1 MVPTGL
7 MSNTGTD
14 PVAFGTAALA
24 QLGYTPLPF
33 QREVWQ
39 ALGEGRSGLLHAGTG
54 AGKTYA
60 LWGGALAPLVL
71 GGGLQ
76 LLWITPMRALAQDT
90 QKALARLASGA
101 KPGLRIE
108 SRTGDT
114 ASSVKSR
121 QDRSPPEVLITTPE
135 SLCVMLSR
143 PEGVTQLARVRTVVA
158 DEWHELLGTKRGVQL
173 QLALTALPGPL
184 CVWGI
189 SATLA
194 DPAQALAV
202 LTGSDGM
209 AMSPATAPASPKAAY
224 REQTNADQPAATPTA
239 PTVMSAPHAPEFT
252 TIIAHPPTA
261 STLPQRMAPVCI
273 QAPRD
278 KPVRIDTLLPPDAGR
293 FPWAG
298 HLGLAM
304 LPALAEALDAE
315 PSSLVFT
322 NTRAQAELWYQALL
336 DARPDWAGLIALH
349 HGSLERET
357 REWVEG
363 AIGSGQLKVVVAT
376 SSLDLGVDF
385 SPVARV
391 FQIGSPKGVARL
403 LQRAGRA
410 GHQPDGSPR
419 VTLVPTHALEIL
431 ESLAAQTAVAR
442 DLIEP
447 REPPHAPMDVLVQ
460 HIATRVLGQPLDTEA
475 LWAEVRRAWSYR
487 TLTRPAFDWALQFL
501 SQGGASLQAYPEF
514 QRLQQDEAG
523 RWHLPD
529 RAQARRH
536 RMAIGTIVSDA
547 SVQVAWVTGGRIG
560 QVEESF
566 IGRLK
571 KGDTFFFAG
580 RTLEL
585 VRVKDLTAQVRL
597 AQRKAGAVPR
607 WNGGKMPLSTEL
619 GRLVRELLP
628 ALPDLQGP
636 EAQALAPLV
645 RAQGQRSRLPQ
656 PDELLVELLSSRE
669 GHHCFVYPFA
679 GRTVH
684 LGLATLLAHRLAQ
697 QQALSVSYA
706 VNDYGLELLV
716 PREVDAQALFAPE
729 RLQQALRPD
738 GLRDDLDAALVTGA
752 LAQRRFREIAR
763 IAGLVQVGPPGAQK
777 SVRQL
782 AASAS
787 LFYGVFRQYDPDHA
801 LLHQAH
807 DEVRALELHDHA
819 LAQTLDALQRTPWQ
833 VVPLTRPSP
842 LGFPLMVERLREQ
855 LSSEKLADR
864 VARMLREAEQGLNA

>member
-1 MVPTGL
+1 
-7 MSNTGTD
+7 MSGRRTARSAGNGPATD
-14 PVAFGTAALA
+14 PVALGTAALA
-24 QLGYTPLPF
+24 QLGYRPLPF
-33 QREVWQ
+33 QRQVWQ
-39 ALGEGRSGLLHAGTG
+39 ALAEGRSGLLHAGTG

-60 LWGGALAPLVL
+60 LWGGAMARVQP
-71 GGGLQ
+71 GQGLQ
-76 LLWITPMRALAQDT
+76 LLWLTPMRALAQDT
-90 QKALARLASGA
+90 RQALGRLAAGVR
-101 KPGLRIE
+101 PDLRIE
-108 SRTGDT
+108 CRTGDT

-121 QDRSPPEVLITTPE
+121 QDRQPPEVLITTPE

-143 PEGVTQLARVRTVVA
+143 PEGVRQLSRVHTVVA
-158 DEWHELLGTKRGVQL
+158 DEWHELLGQKRGVQL

-202 LTGSDGM
+202 LLGGRADGR
-209 AMSPATAPASPKAAY
+209 A
-224 REQTNADQPAATPTA
+224 
-239 PTVMSAPHAPEFT
+239 
-252 TIIAHPPTA
+252 
-261 STLPQRMAPVCI
+261 VCV

-278 KPVRIDTLLPPDAGR
+278 KPVRIDTLLPADAGR

-304 LPALAEALDAE
+304 LPALAQALETGA
-315 PSSLVFT
+315 SSLVFT

-336 DARPDWAGLIALH
+336 EARPEWAGLIALH
-349 HGSLERET
+349 HGSLDRET
-357 REWVEG
+357 REWVEH
-363 AIGSGQLKVVVAT
+363 AIAGGQLKVVVAT

-410 GHQPDGSPR
+410 GHQPDGTPR

-431 ESLAAQTAVAR
+431 ESLAAQSAVTR
-442 DLIEP
+442 GLIEP
-447 REPPHAPMDVLVQ
+447 RQPPLAPMDVLVQ
-460 HIATRVLGQPLDTEA
+460 HLATRVLGQPMDEA
-475 LWAEVRRAWSYR
+475 LLWAEVRAAFSYR
-487 TLTRPAFDWALQFL
+487 ELPRTAFDWALQFL

-514 QRLQQDEAG
+514 RRLQRDEAG
-523 RWHLPD
+523 CWHLPD

-547 SVQVAWVTGGRIG
+547 SIQVAWITGGRIG

-566 IGRLK
+566 IGRLRP
-571 KGDTFFFAG
+571 GDTFFFAG

-585 VRVKDLTAQVRL
+585 VRIKDLTALVRL
-597 AQRKAGAVPR
+597 APRKAGAVPR
-607 WNGGKMPLSTEL
+607 WSGGKMPLSTEL

-628 ALPDLQGP
+628 TLEPSAAP
-636 EAQALAPLV
+636 EARALGPLLQAQ
-645 RAQGQRSRLPQ
+645 RQRSVLPA
-656 PDELLVELLSSRE
+656 PGELLVERLSSRD
-669 GHHCFVYPFA
+669 GHHCFIYPFA

-697 QQALSVSYA
+697 RQALTLSYA

-716 PREVDAQALFAPE
+716 PREVDAQALLTPGQL
-729 RLQQALRPD
+729 RQALAPA
-738 GLRDDLDAALVTGA
+738 GLAEDLDAALVTGP

-763 IAGLVQVGPPGAQK
+763 VAGLVQVGPPGAQK

-807 DEVRALELHDHA
+807 DEVRALELHADA
-819 LAQTLDALQRTPWQ
+819 LAQTLAELQHSRWRW
-833 VVPLTRPSP
+833 VDLERASP

-864 VARMLREAEQGLNA
+864 VARMLREAEKGLAP

>member
-1 MVPTGL
+1 MVTAKAL
-7 MSNTGTD
+7 D
-14 PVAFGTAALA
+14 PIAFATTALA
-24 QLGYTPLPF
+24 QMGYTPLPF

-39 ALGEGRSGLLHAGTG
+39 ALAEGRSGLLHAGTG
-54 AGKTYA
+54 SGKTYA
-60 LWGGALAPLVL
+60 VWGGALASLKV

-76 LLWITPMRALAQDT
+76 VLWVTPMRALAQDT
-90 QKALARLASGA
+90 RQALERLATSVL
-101 KPGLRIE
+101 PGLRVE
-108 SRTGDT
+108 CRTGDT

-121 QDRSPPEVLITTPE
+121 QDRQPPEVLVTTPE

-143 PEGVTQLARVRTVVA
+143 TEGLAQLRRVQLVVG

-173 QLALTALPGPL
+173 QLALTALPGTPR
-184 CVWGI
+184 VWGI

-202 LTGSDGM
+202 LTHRLG
-209 AMSPATAPASPKAAY
+209 AEPTPAP
-224 REQTNADQPAATPTA
+224 RL
-239 PTVMSAPHAPEFT
+239 V
-252 TIIAHPPTA
+252 
-261 STLPQRMAPVCI
+261 
-273 QAPRD
+273 QAPLD
-278 KPVRIDTLLPPDAGR
+278 KAVRIDTLLPPDAGR

-304 LPALAEALDAE
+304 LPALVQALEGERA
-315 PSSLVFT
+315 SLVFT
-322 NTRAQAELWYQALL
+322 NTRAQTELWYQALL

-410 GHQPDGSPR
+410 GHQPDGTPR
-419 VTLVPTHALEIL
+419 VTLVPTHAFEIV

-442 DLIEP
+442 GLIEA
-447 REPPHAPMDVLVQ
+447 REPPPAPMDVLVQ
-460 HIATRVLGQPLDTEA
+460 HLATRVLGQPLDSDA
-475 LWAEVRRAWSYR
+475 LWAEVRQAWSYR
-487 TLTRPAFDWALQFL
+487 ALPRAAFDWALLFL
-501 SQGGASLQAYPEF
+501 SQGGASLQAYSEF
-514 QRLQQDEAG
+514 QRLQRDEAG

-529 RAQARRH
+529 RTQARRH

-547 SVQVAWVTGGRIG
+547 SVQVAWVSGGRIG

-571 KGDTFFFAG
+571 RGDTFFFAG

-585 VRVKDLTAQVRL
+585 VRVHNLIAQVRL
-597 AQRKAGAVPR
+597 APRKAGAVPR
-607 WNGGKMPLSTEL
+607 WSGGKMPLSTEL

-628 ALPDLQGP
+628 ALPDLPGP

-645 RAQGQRSRLPQ
+645 QAQRQRSRLPQ
-656 PDELLVELLSSRE
+656 PGELLVEQLSSRE

-716 PREVDAQALFAPE
+716 PREVDAQTLFAAE
-729 RLQQALRPD
+729 RLQEALRPE
-738 GLRDDLDAALVTGA
+738 GLTDDLDAALVTGP

-807 DEVRALELHDHA
+807 NEVRALELHDQA
-819 LAQTLDALQRTPWQ
+819 LAQTLDALQRSPWQ
-833 VVPLTRPSP
+833 VVALSRPSP

-864 VARMLREAEQGLNA
+864 VARMLREAEKGLA

>member
-1 MVPTGL
+1 MNRPV
-7 MSNTGTD
+7 ND

-39 ALGEGRSGLLHAGTG
+39 ALGQGRSGLLHAGTG

-60 LWGGALAPLVL
+60 LWGGALAQIHV
-71 GGGLQ
+71 GDGLQ

-90 QKALARLASGA
+90 RQALARLATRV

-108 SRTGDT
+108 CRTGDT

-121 QDRSPPEVLITTPE
+121 QDRRPPEVLITTPE

-143 PEGVTQLARVRTVVA
+143 AEGLAQLGRVRLVVA

-173 QLALTALPGPL
+173 QLALTALRGPL
-184 CVWGI
+184 GVWGI

-202 LTGSDGM
+202 LTG
-209 AMSPATAPASPKAAY
+209 A
-224 REQTNADQPAATPTA
+224 RTPVKQA
-239 PTVMSAPHAPEFT
+239 
-252 TIIAHPPTA
+252 
-261 STLPQRMAPVCI
+261 VCV

-278 KPVRIDTLLPPDAGR
+278 KAVRIDTLMPPDAGR

-336 DARPDWAGLIALH
+336 DARPDWAGLVALH

-410 GHQPDGSPR
+410 GHRPDGSPR

-431 ESLAAQTAVAR
+431 ESLAAQKAVER

-475 LWAEVRRAWSYR
+475 LWTEVRQAWSYR
-487 TLTRPAFDWALQFL
+487 TLTRTAFDWALQFL

-536 RMAIGTIVSDA
+536 RMAIGTIVADA

-597 AQRKAGAVPR
+597 APRKTGTVPR
-607 WNGGKMPLSTEL
+607 WSGGKMPLSTEL

-628 ALPDLQGP
+628 TLPSMKGP

-645 RAQGQRSRLPQ
+645 QAQRQRSRLPQ
-656 PDELLVELLSSRE
+656 PGELLVEQLSSRE

-679 GRTVH
+679 GHTVH

-706 VNDYGLELLV
+706 VNDYGLALLV
-716 PREVDAQALFAPE
+716 PREVDAQTLFATG
-729 RLQQALRPD
+729 RLQQALRPE
-738 GLRDDLDAALVTGA
+738 GLREDLDAALVTGP

-787 LFYGVFRQYDPDHA
+787 LFYGVFRQYDPGHA

-807 DEVRALELHDHA
+807 EEVRALELHDEA
-819 LAQTLDALQRTPWQ
+819 LARTLDALQRSPWH
-833 VVPLTRPSP
+833 VVTLSQPSP

-864 VARMLREAEQGLNA
+864 VARMLREAEKGLA

>member
-1 MVPTGL
+1 MTHGAGHDTVEV
-7 MSNTGTD
+7 GTR
-14 PVAFGTAALA
+14 ALA
-24 QLGYTPLPF
+24 ALGYTPLPF

-39 ALGEGRSGLLHAGTG
+39 GLAEGRSGLLHAGTG

-60 LWGGALAPLVL
+60 VWGGALAGLTV
-71 GGGLQ
+71 GAGLQ
-76 LLWITPMRALAQDT
+76 VLWVTPMRALAQDT
-90 QKALARLASGA
+90 RQALERLATPVR
-101 KPGLRIE
+101 PGLRVE
-108 SRTGDT
+108 CRTGDT
-114 ASSVKSR
+114 SSSVKSR
-121 QDRSPPEVLITTPE
+121 QDRQPPEVLVTTPE

-143 PEGVTQLARVRTVVA
+143 AEALAQLRKVQLVVA

-173 QLALTALPGPL
+173 QLALTALPGMPR
-184 CVWGI
+184 VWGI

-202 LTGSDGM
+202 LTHRLG
-209 AMSPATAPASPKAAY
+209 AEPTPA
-224 REQTNADQPAATPTA
+224 
-239 PTVMSAPHAPEFT
+239 
-252 TIIAHPPTA
+252 
-261 STLPQRMAPVCI
+261 PQLV

-278 KPVRIDTLLPPDAGR
+278 KAVRIDTLLPPDAGR

-304 LPALAEALDAE
+304 LPALVLALDGERA
-315 PSSLVFT
+315 SLVFT
-322 NTRAQAELWYQALL
+322 NTRAQTELWYQALL
-336 DARPDWAGLIALH
+336 DARPDWAGLVALH
-349 HGSLERET
+349 HGSLESET

-410 GHQPDGSPR
+410 GHQPDGTPR
-419 VTLVPTHALEIL
+419 VTLVPTHAFEIV

-442 DLIEP
+442 GLIEA
-447 REPPHAPMDVLVQ
+447 REPPPAPMDVLVQ
-460 HIATRVLGQPLDTEA
+460 HLATRVLGQPLDSEA
-475 LWAEVRRAWSYR
+475 LWAEVRQAWSYR
-487 TLTRPAFDWALQFL
+487 ALPRAAFDWALLFL

-523 RWHLPD
+523 RWHLHD
-529 RAQARRH
+529 RTQARRH

-547 SVQVAWVTGGRIG
+547 SVQVAWVSGGRIG

-571 KGDTFFFAG
+571 RGDTFFFAG

-585 VRVKDLTAQVRL
+585 VRVHNLIAQVRL
-597 AQRKAGAVPR
+597 APRKAGAVPR
-607 WNGGKMPLSTEL
+607 WSGGKMPLSTEL

-628 ALPDLQGP
+628 ALPDMDAP
-636 EAQALAPLV
+636 EARALQPLLQAQ
-645 RAQGQRSRLPQ
+645 RQRSQLPQ
-656 PDELLVELLSSRE
+656 PDTLLVERLTSRE

-697 QQALSVSYA
+697 QQPLSVSYA

-729 RLQQALRPD
+729 KLRAALTDRA
-738 GLRDDLDAALVTGA
+738 LAQDLDAALVTSP

-763 IAGLVQVGPPGAQK
+763 VAGLVQVGPPGAQK
-777 SVRQL
+777 STRQL
-782 AASAS
+782 AASS
-787 LFYGVFRQYDPDHA
+787 GLFYEVFRQYDPDHA
-801 LLHQAH
+801 LLRQAH
-807 DEVRALELHDHA
+807 EEVRTLELHAGA
-819 LAQTLDALQRTPWQ
+819 LAQTLAQLQECPWEW
-833 VVPLTRPSP
+833 VDLTRPSP

-864 VARMLREAEQGLNA
+864 VARMLREAEQGLGA

>member
-1 MVPTGL
+1 MAEPRL
-7 MSNTGTD
+7 D

-24 QLGYTPLPF
+24 QLDYTPLPF

-60 LWGGALAPLVL
+60 LWGGALAQLTV

-76 LLWITPMRALAQDT
+76 LLWVTPMRALAQDT
-90 QKALARLASGA
+90 RQALVRLAALA

-108 SRTGDT
+108 CRTGDT

-121 QDRSPPEVLITTPE
+121 QDRNPPEVLITTPE

-143 PEGVTQLARVRTVVA
+143 PEGVAQLARVGTVVA
-158 DEWHELLGTKRGVQL
+158 DEWHELLGQKRGVQL
-173 QLALTALPGPL
+173 QLAMTALPGPL

-202 LTGSDGM
+202 LTGLEPSRTVTDPVL
-209 AMSPATAPASPKAAY
+209 PATQVPRAQAA
-224 REQTNADQPAATPTA
+224 PTA
-239 PTVMSAPHAPEFT
+239 LQADPICV
-252 TIIAHPPTA
+252 
-261 STLPQRMAPVCI
+261 

-460 HIATRVLGQPLDTEA
+460 HIATRVLGQPLDTET
-475 LWAEVRRAWSYR
+475 LWTEVRRAFSYR
-487 TLTRPAFDWALQFL
+487 TLSRPAFDWALQFL

-536 RMAIGTIVSDA
+536 RMAIGTIMSDA

-597 AQRKAGAVPR
+597 APRKAGAVPR

-628 ALPDLQGP
+628 ALPDLSGP
-636 EAQALAPLV
+636 EALALAPLV
-645 RAQGQRSRLPQ
+645 QAQRQRSRLPQ
-656 PDELLVELLSSRE
+656 PGELLVESLSSRE

-716 PREVDAQALFAPE
+716 PREVDAQTLFATE
-729 RLQQALRPD
+729 RLQEALRPE
-738 GLRDDLDAALVTGA
+738 GLREDLDAALVTGP

-787 LFYGVFRQYDPDHA
+787 LFYGVFSQYDPEHA

-807 DEVRALELHDHA
+807 DEVRALELHDLA
-819 LAQTLDALQRTPWQ
+819 LAQTLGALQRSPWQ

>member
-1 MVPTGL
+1 MTPAAANDAVAV
-7 MSNTGTD
+7 GTR
-14 PVAFGTAALA
+14 ALA
-24 QLGYTPLPF
+24 ALGYTPLPF

-39 ALGEGRSGLLHAGTG
+39 ALAAGCSGLLHAGTG
-54 AGKTYA
+54 SGKTYA
-60 LWGGALAPLVL
+60 VWGGTLAGLKV

-76 LLWITPMRALAQDT
+76 VLWVTPMRALAQDT
-90 QKALARLASGA
+90 RQALERLATTVL
-101 KPGLRIE
+101 PGLRVE
-108 SRTGDT
+108 CRTGDT

-121 QDRSPPEVLITTPE
+121 QDRQPPEVLVTTPE

-143 PEGVTQLARVRTVVA
+143 AEGLAQLRRVQLVVA

-173 QLALTALPGPL
+173 QLALTALPGTPR
-184 CVWGI
+184 VWGI

-202 LTGSDGM
+202 LTHRLGSKPT
-209 AMSPATAPASPKAAY
+209 PAP
-224 REQTNADQPAATPTA
+224 RL
-239 PTVMSAPHAPEFT
+239 V
-252 TIIAHPPTA
+252 
-261 STLPQRMAPVCI
+261 

-278 KPVRIDTLLPPDAGR
+278 KAVRIDTLLPPDAGR

-304 LPALAEALDAE
+304 LPALVQALEGERA
-315 PSSLVFT
+315 SLVFT
-322 NTRAQAELWYQALL
+322 NTRAQTELWYQALL

-410 GHQPDGSPR
+410 GHQPDGTPR
-419 VTLVPTHALEIL
+419 VTLVPTHAFEIV

-442 DLIEP
+442 GLIEA
-447 REPPHAPMDVLVQ
+447 REPPPAPMDVLVQ
-460 HIATRVLGQPLDTEA
+460 HLATRVLGQPLDSQA
-475 LWAEVRRAWSYR
+475 LWAEVRQAWSYR
-487 TLTRPAFDWALQFL
+487 ALPRAAFDWALLFL

-514 QRLQQDEAG
+514 QRLQRDEAG

-529 RAQARRH
+529 RTQARRH

-547 SVQVAWVTGGRIG
+547 SVQVAWVSGGRIG

-571 KGDTFFFAG
+571 RGDTFFFAG

-585 VRVKDLTAQVRL
+585 VRVHNLIAQVRL
-597 AQRKAGAVPR
+597 APRKAGAVPR
-607 WNGGKMPLSTEL
+607 WSGGKMPLSTEL

-628 ALPDLQGP
+628 TLPDMDVP
-636 EAQALAPLV
+636 EARALQPLLQAQ
-645 RAQGQRSRLPQ
+645 RQRSQLPQ
-656 PDELLVELLSSRE
+656 PDTLLVERLTSRE

-697 QQALSVSYA
+697 QQPLSVSYA

-729 RLQQALRPD
+729 RLRAALTDRA
-738 GLRDDLDAALVTGA
+738 LAQDLDAALVTSP

-763 IAGLVQVGPPGAQK
+763 VAGLVQVGPPGAQK
-777 SVRQL
+777 STRQL
-782 AASAS
+782 AASS
-787 LFYGVFRQYDPDHA
+787 GLFYEVFRQYDPEHA

-807 DEVRALELHDHA
+807 EEVRTLELHAGA
-819 LAQTLDALQRTPWQ
+819 LAQTLAQLQQCPWQ
-833 VVPLTRPSP
+833 WVELTRPSP

-864 VARMLREAEQGLNA
+864 VARMLREAEQGLGA

>member
-1 MVPTGL
+1 MTPAAVHDTVEV
-7 MSNTGTD
+7 GTR
-14 PVAFGTAALA
+14 ALA
-24 QLGYTPLPF
+24 ALGYTPLPF

-54 AGKTYA
+54 SGKTYA
-60 LWGGALAPLVL
+60 VWGGALAGLKV

-76 LLWITPMRALAQDT
+76 VLWVTPMRALAQDT
-90 QKALARLASGA
+90 RQALERLA
-101 KPGLRIE
+101 KPVLPGLRVE
-108 SRTGDT
+108 CRTGDT

-121 QDRSPPEVLITTPE
+121 QDRQPPEVLVTTPE

-143 PEGVTQLARVRTVVA
+143 AEGLAQLRRVQMVVA

-173 QLALTALPGPL
+173 QLALTALPGTPR
-184 CVWGI
+184 VWGI

-202 LTGSDGM
+202 LTHRLG
-209 AMSPATAPASPKAAY
+209 AEPKPAP
-224 REQTNADQPAATPTA
+224 RL
-239 PTVMSAPHAPEFT
+239 V
-252 TIIAHPPTA
+252 
-261 STLPQRMAPVCI
+261 

-278 KPVRIDTLLPPDAGR
+278 KAVRIDTLLPPDAGR

-304 LPALAEALDAE
+304 LPALVQALEGERA
-315 PSSLVFT
+315 SLVFT
-322 NTRAQAELWYQALL
+322 NTRAQTELWYQALL

-410 GHQPDGSPR
+410 GHQPDSTPR
-419 VTLVPTHALEIL
+419 VTLVPTHAFEIV

-442 DLIEP
+442 GLIEA
-447 REPPHAPMDVLVQ
+447 REPPPAPMDVLVQ
-460 HIATRVLGQPLDTEA
+460 HLATRVLGQPLDSDA
-475 LWAEVRRAWSYR
+475 LWAEVRQAWSYR
-487 TLTRPAFDWALQFL
+487 ALPRAAFDWALLFL

-514 QRLQQDEAG
+514 QRLQRDEAG

-529 RAQARRH
+529 RTQARRH

-547 SVQVAWVTGGRIG
+547 SVQVAWVSGGRIG

-571 KGDTFFFAG
+571 RGDTFFFAG

-585 VRVKDLTAQVRL
+585 VRVHNLIAQVRL
-597 AQRKAGAVPR
+597 APRKAGAVPR
-607 WNGGKMPLSTEL
+607 WSGGKMPLSTEL

-628 ALPDLQGP
+628 ALPDMDAP
-636 EAQALAPLV
+636 EARALQPLLQAQ
-645 RAQGQRSRLPQ
+645 RQRSQLPQ
-656 PDELLVELLSSRE
+656 PDTLLVERLTSRE

-697 QQALSVSYA
+697 QQPLSVSYA

-729 RLQQALRPD
+729 RLRAALTDRA
-738 GLRDDLDAALVTGA
+738 LAQDLDAALVTSP

-763 IAGLVQVGPPGAQK
+763 VAGLVQVGPPGAQK
-777 SVRQL
+777 STRQL
-782 AASAS
+782 AASS
-787 LFYGVFRQYDPDHA
+787 GLFYEVFRQYDPEHA

-807 DEVRALELHDHA
+807 EEVRTLELHA
-819 LAQTLDALQRTPWQ
+819 GALTQTLAQLQQCPWQ
-833 VVPLTRPSP
+833 WVELTRPSP

-864 VARMLREAEQGLNA
+864 VARMLREAEQGLSP

>member
-1 MVPTGL
+1 MTHGAGHDTVEV
-7 MSNTGTD
+7 GTR
-14 PVAFGTAALA
+14 ALA
-24 QLGYTPLPF
+24 ALGYTPLPF

-39 ALGEGRSGLLHAGTG
+39 ALAEGRSGLLHAGTG
-54 AGKTYA
+54 TGKTYA
-60 LWGGALAPLVL
+60 VWGGALAGLTV

-76 LLWITPMRALAQDT
+76 VLWVTPMRALAQDT
-90 QKALARLASGA
+90 RQALERLATPVR
-101 KPGLRIE
+101 PGLRVE
-108 SRTGDT
+108 CRTGDT
-114 ASSVKSR
+114 SSSVKSR
-121 QDRSPPEVLITTPE
+121 QDRQPPEVLVTTPE

-143 PEGVTQLARVRTVVA
+143 AEALAQLRKVQLVVA

-173 QLALTALPGPL
+173 QLALTALPGMPR
-184 CVWGI
+184 VWGI

-202 LTGSDGM
+202 LTHRLG
-209 AMSPATAPASPKAAY
+209 AEPTPA
-224 REQTNADQPAATPTA
+224 
-239 PTVMSAPHAPEFT
+239 
-252 TIIAHPPTA
+252 
-261 STLPQRMAPVCI
+261 PQLV

-278 KPVRIDTLLPPDAGR
+278 KAVRIDTLLPPDAGR

-304 LPALAEALDAE
+304 LPALVLALDGERA
-315 PSSLVFT
+315 SLVFT
-322 NTRAQAELWYQALL
+322 NTRAQTELWYQALL
-336 DARPDWAGLIALH
+336 DARPDWAGLVALH
-349 HGSLERET
+349 HGSLESET

-410 GHQPDGSPR
+410 GHQPDGTPR
-419 VTLVPTHALEIL
+419 VTLVPTHAFEIV

-442 DLIEP
+442 GLIEA
-447 REPPHAPMDVLVQ
+447 REPPPAPMDVLVQ
-460 HIATRVLGQPLDTEA
+460 HLATRVLGQPLDSEA
-475 LWAEVRRAWSYR
+475 LWAEVRQAWSYR
-487 TLTRPAFDWALQFL
+487 ALPRAAFDWALLFL

-523 RWHLPD
+523 RWHLHD
-529 RAQARRH
+529 RTQARRH

-547 SVQVAWVTGGRIG
+547 SVQVAWVSGGRIG

-571 KGDTFFFAG
+571 RGDTFFFAG

-585 VRVKDLTAQVRL
+585 VRVHNLIAQVRL
-597 AQRKAGAVPR
+597 APRKAGAVPR
-607 WNGGKMPLSTEL
+607 WSGGKMPLSTEL

-628 ALPDLQGP
+628 ALPDMDAP
-636 EAQALAPLV
+636 EARALQPLLQAQ
-645 RAQGQRSRLPQ
+645 RQRSQLPQ
-656 PDELLVELLSSRE
+656 PDTLLVERLTSRE

-697 QQALSVSYA
+697 QQPLSVSYA

-729 RLQQALRPD
+729 KLRAALTDRA
-738 GLRDDLDAALVTGA
+738 LAQDLDAALVTSP

-763 IAGLVQVGPPGAQK
+763 VAGLVQVGPPGAQK
-777 SVRQL
+777 STRQL
-782 AASAS
+782 AASS
-787 LFYGVFRQYDPDHA
+787 GLFYEVFRQYDPDHA
-801 LLHQAH
+801 LLRQAH
-807 DEVRALELHDHA
+807 EEVRTLELHAGA
-819 LAQTLDALQRTPWQ
+819 LAQTLAQLQECPWEW
-833 VVPLTRPSP
+833 VDLTRPSP

-864 VARMLREAEQGLNA
+864 VARMLREAEQGLGA

>member
-1 MVPTGL
+1 MTHGAVHDTVEV
-7 MSNTGTD
+7 GTR
-14 PVAFGTAALA
+14 ALA
-24 QLGYTPLPF
+24 ALGYTPLPF

-39 ALGEGRSGLLHAGTG
+39 GLAEGRSGLLHAGTG

-60 LWGGALAPLVL
+60 VWGGALAGLTV
-71 GGGLQ
+71 GAGLQ
-76 LLWITPMRALAQDT
+76 VLWVTPMRALAQDT
-90 QKALARLASGA
+90 RQALERLATPVR
-101 KPGLRIE
+101 PGLRVE
-108 SRTGDT
+108 CRTGDT
-114 ASSVKSR
+114 SSSVKSR
-121 QDRSPPEVLITTPE
+121 QDRQPPEVLVTTPE

-143 PEGVTQLARVRTVVA
+143 AEALAQLRKVQLVVA

-173 QLALTALPGPL
+173 QLALTALPGMPR
-184 CVWGI
+184 VWGI

-202 LTGSDGM
+202 LTHRLG
-209 AMSPATAPASPKAAY
+209 AEPTPA
-224 REQTNADQPAATPTA
+224 
-239 PTVMSAPHAPEFT
+239 
-252 TIIAHPPTA
+252 
-261 STLPQRMAPVCI
+261 PQLV

-278 KPVRIDTLLPPDAGR
+278 KAVRIDTLLPPDAGR

-304 LPALAEALDAE
+304 LPALVLALDGERA
-315 PSSLVFT
+315 SLVFT
-322 NTRAQAELWYQALL
+322 NTRAQTELWYQALL
-336 DARPDWAGLIALH
+336 DARPDWAGLVALH
-349 HGSLERET
+349 HGSLESET

-410 GHQPDGSPR
+410 GHQPDGTPR
-419 VTLVPTHALEIL
+419 VTLVPTHAFEIV

-442 DLIEP
+442 GLIEA
-447 REPPHAPMDVLVQ
+447 REPPPAPMDVLVQ
-460 HIATRVLGQPLDTEA
+460 HLATRVLGQPLDSEA
-475 LWAEVRRAWSYR
+475 LWAEVRQAWSYR
-487 TLTRPAFDWALQFL
+487 ALPRAAFDWALLFL

-523 RWHLPD
+523 RWHLHD
-529 RAQARRH
+529 RTQARRH

-547 SVQVAWVTGGRIG
+547 SVQVAWVSGGRIG

-571 KGDTFFFAG
+571 RGDTFFFAG

-585 VRVKDLTAQVRL
+585 VRVHNLIAQVRL
-597 AQRKAGAVPR
+597 APRKAGAVPR
-607 WNGGKMPLSTEL
+607 WSGGKMPLSTEL

-628 ALPDLQGP
+628 ALPDMDAP
-636 EAQALAPLV
+636 EARALQPLLQAQ
-645 RAQGQRSRLPQ
+645 RQRSQLPQ
-656 PDELLVELLSSRE
+656 PDTLLVERLTSRE

-697 QQALSVSYA
+697 QQPLSVSYA

-729 RLQQALRPD
+729 KLRAALTDRA
-738 GLRDDLDAALVTGA
+738 LAQDLDAALVTSP

-763 IAGLVQVGPPGAQK
+763 VAGLVQVGPPGAQK
-777 SVRQL
+777 STRQL
-782 AASAS
+782 AASS
-787 LFYGVFRQYDPDHA
+787 GLFYEVFRQYDPDHA
-801 LLHQAH
+801 LLRQAH
-807 DEVRALELHDHA
+807 EEVRTLELHAGA
-819 LAQTLDALQRTPWQ
+819 LAQTLAQLQECPWEW
-833 VVPLTRPSP
+833 VDLTRPSP

-864 VARMLREAEQGLNA
+864 VARMLREAEQGLGA

>member
-1 MVPTGL
+1 MTPAAAHDAVEV
-7 MSNTGTD
+7 GTR
-14 PVAFGTAALA
+14 ALAAL
-24 QLGYTPLPF
+24 GYMPLPF
-33 QREVWQ
+33 QLEVWQ
-39 ALGEGRSGLLHAGTG
+39 ALAEGRSGLLHAGTG
-54 AGKTYA
+54 SGKTYA
-60 LWGGALAPLVL
+60 VWGGALEGLQV

-76 LLWITPMRALAQDT
+76 VLWVTPMRALAQDT
-90 QKALARLASGA
+90 RQALERLAA
-101 KPGLRIE
+101 PALPGLRVE
-108 SRTGDT
+108 CRTGDT

-121 QDRSPPEVLITTPE
+121 QDRKPPEVLVTTPE

-143 PEGVTQLARVRTVVA
+143 AEGLAQLRRVQLVVA

-173 QLALTALPGPL
+173 QLALNALPGTPR
-184 CVWGI
+184 VWGI

-202 LTGSDGM
+202 LTHRLGSKPT
-209 AMSPATAPASPKAAY
+209 PAP
-224 REQTNADQPAATPTA
+224 RL
-239 PTVMSAPHAPEFT
+239 V
-252 TIIAHPPTA
+252 
-261 STLPQRMAPVCI
+261 

-278 KPVRIDTLLPPDAGR
+278 KAVRIDTLLPSDAGR

-304 LPALAEALDAE
+304 LPALVQALEGERA
-315 PSSLVFT
+315 SLVFT
-322 NTRAQAELWYQALL
+322 NTRAQTELWYQTLL

-410 GHQPDGSPR
+410 GHQPDGTPR
-419 VTLVPTHALEIL
+419 VTLVPTHAFEIV

-442 DLIEP
+442 GLIEA
-447 REPPHAPMDVLVQ
+447 REPPPAPMDVLVQ
-460 HIATRVLGQPLDTEA
+460 HLATRVLGQPLDSEA
-475 LWAEVRRAWSYR
+475 LWTEVRQAWSYR
-487 TLTRPAFDWALQFL
+487 ALPRAAFDWALLFL

-514 QRLQQDEAG
+514 QRLQRDEAG

-529 RAQARRH
+529 RTQARRH

-547 SVQVAWVTGGRIG
+547 SVQVAWVSGGRIG

-571 KGDTFFFAG
+571 RGDTFFFAG

-585 VRVKDLTAQVRL
+585 VRVHNLIAQVRL
-597 AQRKAGAVPR
+597 APRKAGAVPR
-607 WNGGKMPLSTEL
+607 WSGGKMPLSTEL
-619 GRLVRELLP
+619 GRRVRELLP
-628 ALPDLQGP
+628 TLPDMDVP
-636 EAQALAPLV
+636 EARALQPLLQAQ
-645 RAQGQRSRLPQ
+645 RQRSQLPQ
-656 PDELLVELLSSRE
+656 PDTLLVERLTSRE

-697 QQALSVSYA
+697 QQPLSVSYA

-729 RLQQALRPD
+729 RLRAALSD
-738 GLRDDLDAALVTGA
+738 SALAQDLDAALVTSP

-763 IAGLVQVGPPGAQK
+763 VAGLVQVGPPGAQK
-777 SVRQL
+777 STRQL
-782 AASAS
+782 AASS
-787 LFYGVFRQYDPDHA
+787 GLFYEVFRQYDPDHA

-807 DEVRALELHDHA
+807 EEVRTLELHAGA
-819 LAQTLDALQRTPWQ
+819 LAQTLAQLQQCPWQ
-833 VVPLTRPSP
+833 WVELTRPSP

-864 VARMLREAEQGLNA
+864 VARMLREAEQGLGA

>member
-1 MVPTGL
+1 MTHGAGHDTVEV
-7 MSNTGTD
+7 GTR
-14 PVAFGTAALA
+14 ALA
-24 QLGYTPLPF
+24 ALGYTPLPF

-39 ALGEGRSGLLHAGTG
+39 ALAEGRSGLLHAGTG
-54 AGKTYA
+54 TGKTYA
-60 LWGGALAPLVL
+60 VWGGALAGLTV

-76 LLWITPMRALAQDT
+76 VLWVTPMRALAQDT
-90 QKALARLASGA
+90 RQALERLATPVR
-101 KPGLRIE
+101 PGLRVE
-108 SRTGDT
+108 CRTGDT
-114 ASSVKSR
+114 SSSVKSR
-121 QDRSPPEVLITTPE
+121 QDRQPPEVLVTTPE

-143 PEGVTQLARVRTVVA
+143 AEALAQLRKVQLVVA

-173 QLALTALPGPL
+173 QLALTALPGMPR
-184 CVWGI
+184 VWGI

-202 LTGSDGM
+202 LTHRLG
-209 AMSPATAPASPKAAY
+209 AEPTPA
-224 REQTNADQPAATPTA
+224 
-239 PTVMSAPHAPEFT
+239 
-252 TIIAHPPTA
+252 
-261 STLPQRMAPVCI
+261 PQLV

-278 KPVRIDTLLPPDAGR
+278 KAVRIDTLLPPDAGR

-304 LPALAEALDAE
+304 LPALVLALDGERA
-315 PSSLVFT
+315 SLVFT
-322 NTRAQAELWYQALL
+322 NTRAQTELWYQALL

-349 HGSLERET
+349 HGSLESET

-410 GHQPDGSPR
+410 GHQPDGTPR
-419 VTLVPTHALEIL
+419 VTLVPTHAFEIV

-442 DLIEP
+442 GLIEA
-447 REPPHAPMDVLVQ
+447 REPPPAPMDVLVQ
-460 HIATRVLGQPLDTEA
+460 HLATRVLGQPLDSEA
-475 LWAEVRRAWSYR
+475 LWAEVRQAWSYR
-487 TLTRPAFDWALQFL
+487 ALPRAAFDWALLFL

-523 RWHLPD
+523 RWHLHD
-529 RAQARRH
+529 RTQARRH

-547 SVQVAWVTGGRIG
+547 SVQVAWVSGGRIG

-571 KGDTFFFAG
+571 RGDTFFFAG

-585 VRVKDLTAQVRL
+585 VRVHNLIAQVRL
-597 AQRKAGAVPR
+597 APRKAGAVPR
-607 WNGGKMPLSTEL
+607 WSGGKMPLSTEL

-628 ALPDLQGP
+628 ALPDMDAP
-636 EAQALAPLV
+636 EARALQPLLQAQ
-645 RAQGQRSRLPQ
+645 RQRSQLPQ
-656 PDELLVELLSSRE
+656 PDTLLVERLTSRE

-697 QQALSVSYA
+697 QQPLSVSYA

-729 RLQQALRPD
+729 KLRAALTDRA
-738 GLRDDLDAALVTGA
+738 LAQDLDAALVTSP

-763 IAGLVQVGPPGAQK
+763 VAGLVQVGPPGAQK
-777 SVRQL
+777 STRQL
-782 AASAS
+782 AASS
-787 LFYGVFRQYDPDHA
+787 GLFYEVFRQYDPDHA
-801 LLHQAH
+801 LLRQAH
-807 DEVRALELHDHA
+807 EEVRTLELHAGA
-819 LAQTLDALQRTPWQ
+819 LAQTLAQLQECPWEW
-833 VVPLTRPSP
+833 VDLTRPSP

-864 VARMLREAEQGLNA
+864 VARMLREAEQGLGA

>member
-1 MVPTGL
+1 MKPAAVHDAVEI
-7 MSNTGTD
+7 GTR
-14 PVAFGTAALA
+14 ALA

-39 ALGEGRSGLLHAGTG
+39 ALADGRSGLLHAGTG
-54 AGKTYA
+54 SGKTYA
-60 LWGGALAPLVL
+60 VWGGALAGLQV

-76 LLWITPMRALAQDT
+76 VLWVTPMRALAQNT
-90 QKALARLASGA
+90 RQALERLAA
-101 KPGLRIE
+101 PVLPGLRVE
-108 SRTGDT
+108 CRTGDT
-114 ASSVKSR
+114 SSSIKSR
-121 QDRSPPEVLITTPE
+121 QDQQPPEVLVTTPE

-143 PEGVTQLARVRTVVA
+143 AEGLAQLRRVQLVVA

-173 QLALTALPGPL
+173 QLALTALPGTPR
-184 CVWGI
+184 VWGI

-202 LTGSDGM
+202 LAHRLGTEPK
-209 AMSPATAPASPKAAY
+209 PAP
-224 REQTNADQPAATPTA
+224 RL
-239 PTVMSAPHAPEFT
+239 V
-252 TIIAHPPTA
+252 
-261 STLPQRMAPVCI
+261 

-278 KPVRIDTLLPPDAGR
+278 KAVRIDTLLPPDAGR

-304 LPALAEALDAE
+304 LPALVQALEGERA
-315 PSSLVFT
+315 SLVFT
-322 NTRAQAELWYQALL
+322 NTRAQTELWYQALL

-410 GHQPDGSPR
+410 GHQPDGTPR
-419 VTLVPTHALEIL
+419 VTLVPTHAFEIV

-442 DLIEP
+442 GLIEA
-447 REPPHAPMDVLVQ
+447 REPPPAPMDVLVQ
-460 HIATRVLGQPLDTEA
+460 HLATRVLGQPLDSEA
-475 LWAEVRRAWSYR
+475 LWTEVRQAWSYR
-487 TLTRPAFDWALQFL
+487 ALPRAAFDWALLFL

-514 QRLQQDEAG
+514 QRLQRDEVG

-529 RAQARRH
+529 RTQARRH

-547 SVQVAWVTGGRIG
+547 SVQVAWVSGGRIG

-571 KGDTFFFAG
+571 RGDTFFFAG

-585 VRVKDLTAQVRL
+585 VRVHHLIAQVRL
-597 AQRKAGAVPR
+597 APRKAGAVPR
-607 WNGGKMPLSTEL
+607 WSGGKMPLSTEL

-628 ALPDLQGP
+628 ALPDMDAP
-636 EAQALAPLV
+636 EARALQPLLQAQ
-645 RAQGQRSRLPQ
+645 RQRSQLPQ
-656 PDELLVELLSSRE
+656 PDTLLVERLSSRE

-697 QQALSVSYA
+697 QQPLSVSYA
-706 VNDYGLELLV
+706 INDYGLELLV
-716 PREVDAQALFAPE
+716 PREVDAQALFSPE
-729 RLQQALRPD
+729 RLRAALTDRA
-738 GLRDDLDAALVTGA
+738 LAQDLDAALVTSP

-763 IAGLVQVGPPGAQK
+763 VAGLVQVGPPGAQK
-777 SVRQL
+777 STRQL
-782 AASAS
+782 AASS
-787 LFYGVFRQYDPDHA
+787 GLFYEVFRQYDPEHA

-807 DEVRALELHDHA
+807 EEVRTLELHAGA
-819 LAQTLDALQRTPWQ
+819 LAQTLAQLQQCPWQ
-833 VVPLTRPSP
+833 WVELSRPSP

-864 VARMLREAEQGLNA
+864 VARMLREAEQGLSG